1 MNNEQEHK
9 LEQRIRFVAKHYE
22 EGRLDTDKA
31 WQKFAGK
38 HQVRRTVS
46 FRRYWMAAASVVLLL
61 IGFGTYFMTDRN
73 SPEWVAVTTEP
84 GKIMEVSLPD
94 STLISMAGNSSIR
107 YDKKAYG
114 KERRVVE
121 MKGKAF
127 FQVTR
132 NEARP
137 FSVYTERTEVTVLG
151 TSFQIDEQPDGTDV
165 DVMTGKVS
173 FGVTGSETDKV
184 ILTAGMSASYSM
196 ESKGITI
203 LEEEDLNTL
212 SWKTRQ
218 LRFNDTPLEKVVSD
232 LSEYYQVNIINK
244 AETPNLKLTAT
255 FNDLPLEDVLLV
267 INQTLDTRLAPDPNK

>member
-1 MNNEQEHK
+1 MDNEQDNK

-31 WQKFAGK
+31 WQQFADK

-61 IGFGTYFMTDRN
+61 IGFGTYFITDRN
-73 SPEWVAVTTEP
+73 APEWVAVATAP
-84 GKIMEVSLPD
+84 GQIMEVYLPD
-94 STLISMAGNSSIR
+94 STQVSLAGASSIR

-137 FSVYTERTEVTVLG
+137 FSVYTEQTVVTVLG

-165 DVMTGKVS
+165 NVVTGKVS
-173 FGVTGSETDKV
+173 FGATCNETDKV
-184 ILTAGMSASYSM
+184 ILTAGMSASYSP
-196 ESKGITI
+196 ENREITI
-203 LEEEDLNTL
+203 AGEENLNRL
-212 SWKTRQ
+212 AWKTRL
-218 LRFNDTPLEKVVSD
+218 LRFNDTPLDQVIDD
-232 LSEYYQVNIINK
+232 LNECYQVKIVDT
-244 AETPNLKLTAT
+244 AGGRPLKLTAT
-255 FNDLPLEDVLLV
+255 FNGLPLEEVLMI
-267 INQTLDTRLAPDPNK
+267 INQTLDTRLVCESGK

>member
-1 MNNEQEHK
+1 MNNEQENK

-31 WQKFAGK
+31 WQQFVAK

-46 FRRYWMAAASVVLLL
+46 FRRYWMAAASVILLL
-61 IGFGTYFMTDRN
+61 IGFGTYFVTEHK
-73 SPEWVAVTTEP
+73 SPEWVAITTAP
-84 GKIMEVSLPD
+84 GQIKDVYLPD

-107 YDKKAYG
+107 YDLRAYG

-137 FSVYTERTEVTVLG
+137 FSVYTEQTEVTVLG
-151 TSFQIDEQPDGTDV
+151 TSFQINDQAYGTNV

-173 FGVTGSETDKV
+173 FGATGCETDKV

-196 ESKGITI
+196 EKKEITLI
-203 LEEEDLNTL
+203 EEEDLNTL

-218 LRFNDTPLEKVVSD
+218 LRFSDTPLEKVISD
-232 LSEYYQVNIINK
+232 LNEYYQVKVINK

-267 INQTLDTRLAPDPNK
+267 INQTLDTRLTPAPNK